1 VERCRDGRTRI
12 DLGGGRV
19 HGHGPQQQMVAMDDG
34 LQQKASERMP
44 RTVRI
49 RHARLGG
56 GGEGGGVVSR
66 QPAESL

>member
-1 VERCRDGRTRI
+1 
-12 DLGGGRV
+12 V